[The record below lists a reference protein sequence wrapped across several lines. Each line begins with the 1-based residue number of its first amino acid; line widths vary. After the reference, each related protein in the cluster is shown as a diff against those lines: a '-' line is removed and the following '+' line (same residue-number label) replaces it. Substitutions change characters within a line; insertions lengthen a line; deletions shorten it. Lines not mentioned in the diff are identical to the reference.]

1 MKLKN
6 TSNKAISV
14 GGACILPSE
23 VGEVA
28 DSFASNASIKMMERI
43 GNLKVVGKA
52 PAQEDTQ
59 PGQSQQQGQTQEQ
72 GEEKK
77 PLSRLNKDELLEECR
92 KLGIETTEDDTRDTL
107 VKKIKEKTT
116 E

>member
-14 GGACILPSE
+14 GGLCILPSE

-59 PGQSQQQGQTQEQ
+59 PGQSQQQG
-72 GEEKK
+72 EEKK
-77 PLSRLNKDELLEECR
+77 PLSRLNKDELLEECH

>member
-14 GGACILPSE
+14 GGLCILPSE

-59 PGQSQQQGQTQEQ
+59 PGQSQQQG
-72 GEEKK
+72 EEKK
-77 PLSRLNKDELLEECR
+77 TLSRLNKDELLEECH
-92 KLGIETTEDDTRDTL
+92 KLGIETTEDDTRETL

>member
-14 GGACILPSE
+14 GGVCILPSE

-28 DSFASNASIKMMERI
+28 DGSNASIKMMERI

-52 PAQEDTQ
+52 TAQEDTQ
-59 PGQSQQQGQTQEQ
+59 PGQNQQKGQTQEQ

>member
-14 GGACILPSE
+14 GGLCILPSE

-43 GNLKVVGKA
+43 GNLEVVGKA

-59 PGQSQQQGQTQEQ
+59 TGQNQQQGQTQEQ

-92 KLGIETTEDDTRDTL
+92 KLGIETTEDDTKDTL
-107 VKKIKEKTT
+107 VKKIKEKTA

>member
-6 TSNKAISV
+6 TSNKLINIGETA
-14 GGACILPSE
+14 ILPD
-23 VGEVA
+23 EVA
-28 DSFASNASIKMMERI
+28 EVSGFDNNPAVDALEEAGHLCII
-43 GNLKVVGKA
+43 DP
-52 PAQEDTQ
+52 PAQKGTKTD
-59 PGQSQQQGQTQEQ
+59 QTQEQ

-92 KLGIETTEDDTRDTL
+92 KLGIETTEADTRDTL
-107 VKKIKEKTT
+107 VKKIKEKTA

>member
-14 GGACILPSE
+14 GGLCILPSE

-59 PGQSQQQGQTQEQ
+59 PGQSQQQG
-72 GEEKK
+72 EEKK
-77 PLSRLNKDELLEECR
+77 PLSRLNKDELLEECH
-92 KLGIETTEDDTRDTL
+92 KLGIETTEDDTRETAFFF
-107 VKKIKEKTT
+107 
-116 E
+116 